1 MGHVFVD
8 VRIFNPNDPS
18 LYVDIP
24 NALIDTGA
32 TWTTIPSGFAPYL
45 QLIDEGPFL
54 VRTASGPQELRQS
67 GARVQ
72 VQGISVLTGILL
84 SDTDGRAVI
93 GVTTLE
99 MAGFAVDPVNQRLI
113 PSEALLM

>member
-1 MGHVFVD
+1 M
-8 VRIFNPNDPS
+8 RILNPNDPS
-18 LYVDIP
+18 LFVDIP
-24 NALIDTGA
+24 NALIDIGA

-54 VRTASGPQELRQS
+54 VRTASGPRELRRS
-67 GARVQ
+67 GARIEI
-72 VQGISVLTGILL
+72 QGMSVLTGILL
-84 SDTDGRAVI
+84 SDTVGRAVI

-113 PSEALLM
+113 LTEALLM